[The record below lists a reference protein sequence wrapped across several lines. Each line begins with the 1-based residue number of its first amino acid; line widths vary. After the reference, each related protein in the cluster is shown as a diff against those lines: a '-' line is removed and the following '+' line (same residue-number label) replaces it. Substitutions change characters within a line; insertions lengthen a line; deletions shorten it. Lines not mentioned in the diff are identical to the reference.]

1 LSTCEDAG
9 IRFFSGTAS
18 YSTTISL
25 PARANQP
32 GRRLALDLGVVRE
45 LAVVF
50 LDGRLLGTVWHAPY
64 TINLPADLK
73 PGAHALEIRVDNLWV
88 NRLVGDKQPGATAV
102 AFAPQSPYTAS
113 SPLMPSGLIGPV
125 RIVRE

>member
-1 LSTCEDAG
+1 M
-9 IRFFSGTAS
+9 RFFSGTAS
-18 YSTTISL
+18 YSAAIVL
-25 PARANQP
+25 PARAVQA
-32 GRRLALDLGVVRE
+32 RRKLTLDLGVVHE

-50 LDGRLLGTVWHAPY
+50 LDGRLLGTVWHAPF

-88 NRLVGDKQPGATAV
+88 NRLVGDKQPGAVAV
-102 AFAPQSPYTAS
+102 AFAPQSPYTAN

-125 RIVRE
+125 RILRE